1 MPFQKM
7 KTSPQ
12 GTLLDTA
19 RPSVKVETVVLYALG
34 DFQARGHR
42 LSGRWLPFDRLRGAF
57 SRACKQLGCEVAPIQ
72 DILAELKYIGAEIID
87 LPDFMAKWPYR
98 IRIPDELARR
108 AAATFAE
115 ISNRFQH

>member
-34 DFQARGHR
+34 DFQAR
-42 LSGRWLPFDRLRGAF
+42 WLPFDRLRGAF
-57 SRACKQLGCEVAPIQ
+57 SRASKQLGCEVAPIQ